1 MVHIGSLIKEEMQRQ
16 GRTVPWLARQIC
28 CERRNVYKIYSRAL
42 LDTELLLRI
51 SKALNHDFFR
61 YYSIDE

>member
-1 MVHIGSLIKEEMQRQ
+1 MQRQ

-28 CERRNVYKIYSRAL
+28 CERRNVYKIYARASI
-42 LDTELLLRI
+42 DTELLLRI